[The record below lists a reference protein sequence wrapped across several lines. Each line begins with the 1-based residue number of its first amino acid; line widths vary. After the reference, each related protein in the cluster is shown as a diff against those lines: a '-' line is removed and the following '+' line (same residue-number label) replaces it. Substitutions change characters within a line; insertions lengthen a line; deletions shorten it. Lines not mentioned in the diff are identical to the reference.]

1 MSTTYYE
8 NITYEPQTFTNNI
21 NIINLTNNNRPI
33 KRETIYEKTKIS
45 KPIVVPANN
54 INNIN
59 TFLDNNISNNIDY
72 NTGYNYNNINDN
84 TNYTFSEDQIN
95 DYSTINNNIIDN
107 NNIINENYNQ
117 TTTELSS
124 ENNLVENFPNKTY
137 NNYYYDEYMISK
149 PNTNNNQIIPQK
161 KLEFATITKITT
173 NISNKKINQMPIE
186 EDDVAKV
193 IKLSGD
199 ENNNKKEEEIK
210 IKKETI
216 DNNITPIVS
225 NPLIKKENNNYPGPA
240 KITSI
245 PNTNFKL
252 NPRVRFAKEEKK
264 INIVKLN
271 NDNNNL
277 VVENKVIEQ
286 KIENINDINNNK
298 NEEQIIKKE
307 NIENK
312 DNIIIL
318 NNSNENIK
326 KDEEILEQK
335 GPKDDL
341 MSNIRKPDG
350 KFHQVKILK
359 KDKSNK
365 LLNVDDID
373 ININNINKE
382 KPKPKVNVIILNNKK
397 NKKPKKEEK
406 KQIIIIKKTHPNNYI
421 QKNNELNNN
430 NNDRYQDDII
440 DNEQDIKDTDEIY
453 DDIKLKKKDS
463 YFKKIKNDDGL
474 DEFDNNFNEHD
485 KFYKKMINLFDD

>member
-8 NITYEPQTFTNNI
+8 NITYEHQTFTNNI

-33 KRETIYEKTKIS
+33 KRETIYEKTKIL

-84 TNYTFSEDQIN
+84 TNYTFSEYQIN
-95 DYSTINNNIIDN
+95 DYSTINNN
-107 NNIINENYNQ
+107 NYNQ

-149 PNTNNNQIIPQK
+149 PITNNNNQIIPQK

-173 NISNKKINQMPIE
+173 NILNKKINQKNFE
-186 EDDVAKV
+186 EDDIAKV

-199 ENNNKKEEEIK
+199 ENNGKKEEEIK
-210 IKKETI
+210 IKKE
-216 DNNITPIVS
+216 N
-225 NPLIKKENNNYPGPA
+225 KNYPGPA

-271 NDNNNL
+271 NDNINNNL

-286 KIENINDINNNK
+286 KIENIDDINNK

-318 NNSNENIK
+318 NNENENIK

-341 MSNIRKPDG
+341 ISNIRKPDG

-365 LLNVDDID
+365 LLNADDID

-382 KPKPKVNVIILNNKK
+382 KPKQIFNAIILNNKK

-406 KQIIIIKKTHPNNYI
+406 KQIIIIKKTQPNNYI